1 MNKKKIIIVSLVALV
16 IVAGLL
22 FILLNNSKTKG
33 WRDRQNQPAE
43 VFEPDFLTPAEKA
56 KFDIPAEVKVQSLS
70 RDENGEVMVYRIIRN
85 EVDVVDPEK
94 VAPVSPRQ

>member
-1 MNKKKIIIVSLVALV
+1 MNKKKIIIVSLAALV

-22 FILLNNSKTKG
+22 FILLNNSKMRG
-33 WRDRQNQPAE
+33 GRDRQNQPAE
-43 VFEPDFLTPAEKA
+43 VFEPDFLTPAEKE
-56 KFDIPAEVKVQSLS
+56 KFDIPAEIKVQSLS